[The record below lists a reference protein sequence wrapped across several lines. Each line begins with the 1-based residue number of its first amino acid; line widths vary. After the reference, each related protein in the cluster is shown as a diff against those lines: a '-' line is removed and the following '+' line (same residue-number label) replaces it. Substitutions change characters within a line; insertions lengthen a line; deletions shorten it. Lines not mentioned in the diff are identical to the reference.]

1 MKKVETFEE
10 TKEYSD
16 AYTQYEQS
24 EFLSSA
30 TTQTDA
36 EPKKAVASFSTQTE
50 IVTSTSS
57 AQTDPIHVPPPIVKV
72 EMEIQTESPDLE
84 EGSSSG
90 SATPAEDMASS
101 SSTVLPPTPKAALQS
116 AFLGDLPPSYS
127 QIADLDGNDPQT
139 QRDMRVAAETVRKWH
154 AGLHVPLNPVPGGVS
169 ADALEEW
176 TALKEELGF
185 ECLAI
190 DKVIEMSI
198 KTGLPRDVAAAA
210 RGEGPTIGND
220 DDDEAESDSE
230 SGAAKGLPAGRRFA
244 RKNRFYNIYNTFV
257 YGHPERERTTLGANL
272 TQAAVVL
279 GVCAIAASVLT
290 APYTQPQ
297 YNVPGAPTY
306 YDRAAWSEFNRLY
319 PAGEGFA
326 GDGAAT
332 VWDFL
337 GRIGGGAAR
346 MARGWPT

>member
-1 MKKVETFEE
+1 MKKVETLHLEE

-24 EFLSSA
+24 EFISSA
-30 TTQTDA
+30 MTQTEA
-36 EPKKAVASFSTQTE
+36 EPKKTVASFSTQTE
-50 IVTSTSS
+50 VSTSTTS
-57 AQTDPIHVPPPIVKV
+57 AQTDPIPVPPPIVKV
-72 EMEIQTESPDLE
+72 EMEIQTELPDLE
-84 EGSSSG
+84 EGSSG

-116 AFLGDLPPSYS
+116 SFLGDLPPSYS

-154 AGLHVPLNPVPGGVS
+154 AGLHVPLNAVPGGVS

-176 TALKEELGF
+176 SALKEELGF

-198 KTGLPRDVAAAA
+198 KTGLPREVAAAA
-210 RGEGPTIGND
+210 RGEGPSMGD
-220 DDDEAESDSE
+220 EDEDEAESDSA
-230 SGAAKGLPAGRRFA
+230 SGAKGLPGRRFT

-257 YGHPERERTTLGANL
+257 YGHPERERTSLSANL

-279 GVCAIAASVLT
+279 GVCAIAASVMT